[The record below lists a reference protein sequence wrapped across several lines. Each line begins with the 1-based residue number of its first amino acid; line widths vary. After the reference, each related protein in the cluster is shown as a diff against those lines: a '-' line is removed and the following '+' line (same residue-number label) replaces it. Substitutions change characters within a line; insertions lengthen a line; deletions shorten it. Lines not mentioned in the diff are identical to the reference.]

1 MYPPLTHAHMIFIHY
16 SSVIHSYHVMQ
27 DHSTLNIFNFTIIS
41 TYTNPEQQEQEQQ
54 QLSHSKDR
62 DNYVARG
69 QKRAN
74 EIEHD

>member
-41 TYTNPEQQEQEQQ
+41 TYTNPEQQEQQQQ

-62 DNYVARG
+62 DYYVARG
-69 QKRAN
+69 QKSFC
-74 EIEHD
+74 EL